1 MNLSAYIKELRKK
14 GQRCFTI
21 RQLMQDLELS
31 KNTALNAIF
40 RIKEHG
46 DLISP
51 AKGLYVIV
59 PPECQPYGSIPAE
72 DLVIILM
79 KHLQADYYVSLLSG
93 AGFYGAAHQK
103 PNSFQ
108 IITNKRISHPLEF
121 GQVRL
126 ALIYKKSLTGL
137 PTKDFTMSA
146 GYLKVATPELLA
158 IDLMSYINR
167 SAGLNHVAT
176 VFSELIE
183 AIDIDKLIALASRI
197 APSYHLQRL
206 GYILE
211 RIEVLDDEKKEV
223 VIVKLAEYLSDKLI
237 DYIPLASEL
246 PKTGYPRCKKWKII
260 ENTDIE
266 SDL

>member
-1 MNLSAYIKELRKK
+1 MH
-14 GQRCFTI
+14 
-21 RQLMQDLELS
+21 DLNLS
-31 KNTALNAIF
+31 KNAALNAIF

-46 DLISP
+46 ELISP
-51 AKGLYVIV
+51 AKGFYIIV

-93 AGFYGAAHQK
+93 AAFYGATHQK

-108 IITNKRISHPLEF
+108 IITNKRIKHPLEF

-126 ALIYKKSLTGL
+126 DLIYKKSLADL
-137 PTKDFTMSA
+137 PTKDFTMNA
-146 GYLKVATPELLA
+146 GYLKVATPELVAL
-158 IDLMSYINR
+158 DLMSYINR

-183 AIDIDKLIALASRI
+183 AIDVDKLITLASRI
-197 APSYHLQRL
+197 APYYHLQRI

-211 RIEVLDDEKKEV
+211 KIDVIDEEKKEMTLA
-223 VIVKLAEYLSDKLI
+223 KLTEYLSDKLI
-237 DYIPLASEL
+237 HYIPLASEL
-246 PKTGYPRCKKWKII
+246 PKKGYPRCKKWKII